1 MAHVQERVPV
11 VRSMGYIGAVQ
22 GVCKGRYG
30 GGREETLQKLCLG
43 ARYR

>member
-1 MAHVQERVPV
+1 MAHVQEIVLV
-11 VRSMGYIGAVQ
+11 ARSRGGVGAVQ
-22 GVCKGRYG
+22 GGCKGRHG